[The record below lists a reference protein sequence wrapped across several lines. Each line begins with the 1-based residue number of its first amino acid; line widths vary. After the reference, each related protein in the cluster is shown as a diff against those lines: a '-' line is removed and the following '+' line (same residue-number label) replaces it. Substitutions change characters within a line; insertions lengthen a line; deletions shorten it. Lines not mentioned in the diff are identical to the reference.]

1 MAFFIGI
8 FIGELGPLL
17 GLLNDFRLTKNGF
30 LNFLLRNFTVIILGD
45 LIRYSRGEKKS
56 FLSIKKKNPKLESLM
71 MRARLKLDFK
81 FRSSTTKV

>member
-1 MAFFIGI
+1 M
-8 FIGELGPLL
+8 
-17 GLLNDFRLTKNGF
+17 
-30 LNFLLRNFTVIILGD
+30 IILGE
-45 LIRYSRGEKKS
+45 LIRYSRVEKKSRYSRGEKKS